1 MAPPI
6 ITKSMDEAFS
16 QLGNEP
22 RGNAPGPFTP
32 QMLLDI
38 MSDGLRSEY
47 AANIDP
53 DYDHEA
59 FVAFCGRAGA
69 TFWPVGSFMNSDAA
83 KDEMI
88 AMIRE
93 ITQAYPDIEA
103 VAITSGA
110 WVVKRSPEEV
120 FADDRLPPSQ
130 SPDRREIVFIRM
142 ETRAG
147 LETWNVFDLLR
158 LDTGNN
164 LVLSQD
170 HPPESIGGRLTNYF
184 NKQEQHRGAH

>member
-22 RGNAPGPFTP
+22 GEGAPGPFTP
-32 QMLLDI
+32 QILLDTI
-38 MSDGLRSEY
+38 SDGLRAEY
-47 AANIDP
+47 AANIEP
-53 DYDHEA
+53 DYDHEP

-69 TFWPVGSFMNSDAA
+69 TFWPVGTFMNSDAA
-83 KDEMI
+83 KDVMI
-88 AMIRE
+88 GTVRE
-93 ITQAYPDIEA
+93 ITRRYPGIEA
-103 VAITSGA
+103 VAIVSGA
-110 WVVKRSPEEV
+110 WVIKRSAENQDTAP
-120 FADDRLPPSQ
+120 RPSQ
-130 SPDRREIVFIRM
+130 APDRREIVFIRM

-147 LETWNVFDLLR
+147 LESWTVFDLLR

-164 LVLSQD
+164 LVLSQEKL
-170 HPPESIGGRLTNYF
+170 PESIGGRLTNYF